1 MTDYDASDLVAMW
14 QFQDNLENHARVLL
28 KHGVELGAL
37 AMVLELSKLM
47 LAKGITQIDNDDLQE
62 AKDRATIV
70 ASKELEKRMNRARG
84 TQAAEE

>member
-1 MTDYDASDLVAMW
+1 
-14 QFQDNLENHARVLL
+14 
-28 KHGVELGAL
+28 
-37 AMVLELSKLM
+37 MVLELSKLM
-47 LAKGITQIDNDDLQE
+47 LARGITQIDNDDLQE